1 MITKISFLRA
11 VNSDDC
17 KVKRK
22 KKSLSI
28 YVFALVFSQ
37 PFVKYLSFILS
48 FQKYVL
54 SVQRRIKSHVVS
66 VIFVYLHCL

>member
-1 MITKISFLRA
+1 MIKKISFLRA

-22 KKSLSI
+22 KILSI

>member
-22 KKSLSI
+22 KILSI